1 MAQSSFEKTIVTNIN
16 EQLWKIYQL
25 SMTVGMSFKTM
36 EQKFIP
42 VFIKDSCYGT
52 FNLVYN
58 KLLMVN
64 TDSGKF
70 TKYIIIIQIY
80 K

>member
-25 SMTVGMSFKTM
+25 SMTVGMSFTTM

-52 FNLVYN
+52 FNLV
-58 KLLMVN
+58 
-64 TDSGKF
+64 
-70 TKYIIIIQIY
+70 
-80 K
+80 